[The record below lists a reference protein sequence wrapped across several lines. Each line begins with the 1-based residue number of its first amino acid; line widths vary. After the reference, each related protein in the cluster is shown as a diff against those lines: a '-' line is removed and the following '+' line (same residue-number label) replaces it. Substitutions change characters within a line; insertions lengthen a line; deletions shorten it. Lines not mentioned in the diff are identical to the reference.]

1 MNTKELNMSTK
12 FLYGAWSAEK
22 DFGAM
27 VTPIYQNSTFAY
39 DNAGVIEAVF
49 AGKQAGY
56 VNSRVAESKKLFMVQ
71 SQKGIVMNLSEKQVE
86 RYSRHIIL
94 PEVGGEGQKKL
105 LAGKIL
111 IVGAGGLGSPAA
123 LYLAAAGV
131 GTIGIIDGDLVD
143 LSNLQRQIAHS
154 NADLGKPKAISAA
167 EAMQAINEDVNV
179 RIYQE
184 RLTAENAL
192 NVIKDYD
199 FIIDGTDNIA
209 SKFLVADACHFAGKP
224 YSHAGILRFEGQAI
238 TVKPGE
244 TTCYRCIFGAPPP
257 AGAVSSCS
265 QAGAL
270 GVLAGVIGTIQ
281 ATEAIKFIL
290 GIGDLLANKLLVYN
304 ALKMSFRLLE
314 VRRNVNCP
322 LCGANPAVAELI
334 DEEQAVCD
342 LNCDCMKTR

>member
-1 MNTKELNMSTK
+1 
-12 FLYGAWSAEK
+12 
-22 DFGAM
+22 
-27 VTPIYQNSTFAY
+27 
-39 DNAGVIEAVF
+39 
-49 AGKQAGY
+49 
-56 VNSRVAESKKLFMVQ
+56 
-71 SQKGIVMNLSEKQVE
+71 MNLSEKQIE

-94 PEVGGEGQKKL
+94 PEVGGKGQEKL
-105 LAGKIL
+105 LAGRIL
-111 IVGAGGLGSPAA
+111 IVGAGGLGSPSA

-154 NADLGKPKAISAA
+154 NADLGKSKAISSA

-192 NVIKDYD
+192 TVINDYD
-199 FIIDGTDNIA
+199 FIIDGTDNFS
-209 SKFLVADACHFAGKP
+209 SKFLISDACHFAGKA
-224 YSHAGILRFEGQAI
+224 YSHAGILRFEGQTI

-257 AGAVSSCS
+257 AGAAPSCS
-265 QAGAL
+265 QAGVL

-281 ATEAIKFIL
+281 ATEAIKYIL
-290 GIGDLLANKLLVYN
+290 GIGDLLTNRLLVYN

-314 VRRNVNCP
+314 VRRNANCP
-322 LCGANPAVAELI
+322 LCGTNPSVTELI
-334 DEEQAVCD
+334 EGEQAVCD
-342 LNCDCMKTR
+342 LNCDCTKTR